1 MKKLAIVCSLTL
13 FFSFL
18 SATPPIEGDVLGS
31 NEFVA
36 GVDVSL
42 GGLSRMDASAP
53 FLYGGQN
60 INGIYAPYSA
70 YLKKDQDDSYV
81 KQAISKVELNLRYGI
96 LNYIEIFGNAN
107 GYFQRSASADKN
119 KDSDSTQKFD
129 FANANVGILATL
141 YKGDTFH
148 ILIGDNSDIVSNAVF
163 NHSDS
168 HLNYFK
174 GHTFMFNLVKQ
185 EESSSYIAQVY
196 YRLNLTQKYKD
207 SSFKNGD
214 EFGIRFLAQ
223 RGKEDRLM
231 FFGWNLNSKDSDTIN
246 GKRLSNHHYESYG
259 LGVTFGGKRDFN
271 NHFGMKLSFD
281 AMAYSLTSNTFSTM
295 LNIGFYFK

>member
-42 GGLSRMDASAP
+42 GALGRMDASAP
-53 FLYGGQN
+53 FLYGGTN

-81 KQAISKVELNLRYGI
+81 KQVISKVGLNLRYGI

-107 GYFQRSASADKN
+107 GYFQHSASADKN
-119 KDSDSTQKFD
+119 KDSDFTNKFD

-163 NHSDS
+163 NHSDY

-174 GHTFMFNLVKQ
+174 GHTFMFNLVRQ
-185 EESSSYIAQVY
+185 EESSSYVAQVY

-214 EFGIRFLAQ
+214 EFGIKFLSQ
-223 RGKEDRLM
+223 HGKEDRLI

-246 GKRLSNHHYESYG
+246 GKRLSKYHYESYG

-281 AMAYSLTSNTFSTM
+281 AMVYSLTSNGFSTM